1 MSAKPE
7 EPGLDE
13 DLVIVFKKPIDGV
26 AGQPIASIVIRE
38 PTAGEMLQWDRLSG
52 VEADVKAISVVA
64 GIPPVD
70 VEKMTSRDFIRASR
84 RIAAFLD

>member
-13 DLVIVFKKPIDGV
+13 DLVITFRKAIDGV
-26 AGQPIASIVIRE
+26 AGPIASIVIRE
-38 PTAGEMLQWDRLSG
+38 PTAGEMMQWDRLSG

-70 VEKMTSRDFIRASR
+70 VEKLAARDFIRASR